1 MEGKTGERLGKHSQ
15 RFKVLINPK
24 RIFMVNN
31 RKTCTDL
38 HRKIDVFYDLES
50 QFSLVL
56 EEKFRTLNQNQDFFL
71 TMANYSK
78 E

>member
-1 MEGKTGERLGKHSQ
+1 
-15 RFKVLINPK
+15 
-24 RIFMVNN
+24 MVNN